1 MSTLCH
7 CTILRRVTRKL
18 SAVYDLALEP
28 FAINIAQYSL
38 LRAIA
43 REQPLSLTTLGR
55 RTELDRST
63 VGRNVRVLE
72 KLGLVVTRRSEDDQ
86 REAVVS
92 LTAQGAD
99 TIHRAFPA
107 WENCQRDI
115 EAKLGAGKIDTLRTL
130 LDCI

>member
-7 CTILRRVTRKL
+7 CTILRRATRKL
-18 SAVYDLALEP
+18 SAVYDLALAP

-38 LRAIA
+38 LRVIA

-72 KLGLVVTRRSEDDQ
+72 KLGLVVTRKSEDDQ
-86 REAVVS
+86 REAVVA
-92 LTAQGAD
+92 LTAQGTD
-99 TIHRAFPA
+99 TIQRAFPA

-115 EAKLGAGKIDTLRTL
+115 EAKLGAGKIDTLRTI
-130 LDCI
+130 LDSI